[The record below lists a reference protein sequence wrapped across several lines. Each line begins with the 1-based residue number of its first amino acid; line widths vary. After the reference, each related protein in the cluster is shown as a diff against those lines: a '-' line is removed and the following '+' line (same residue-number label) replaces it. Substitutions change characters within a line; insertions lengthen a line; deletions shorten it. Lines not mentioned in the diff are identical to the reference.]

1 MLPGVLSSPALLLAR
16 SGACRV
22 LRAGLRALW
31 PASLAS
37 VAVAAL
43 LVAATPAAGVGSA
56 TKARSSA
63 RATRLAWFY
72 MRNNDRTSPATL
84 VARTSVMILSGSDDE
99 VGFLRRVRRAGW
111 RKPILEYF
119 DTAFAMGPAEA
130 QRGSCRP
137 GFEGLS
143 TSVTWQRNAFCTGV
157 NPNESWFLHNGA
169 GRRIVR
175 NVDDNASLYLMNPA
189 SPGWRS
195 FVGAKIRQAPRHFH
209 MDGFFLDD
217 VWQTAMRPR
226 SREDTSDGTCRECGS
241 DAHWRQGYLGFLRA
255 VKKAVGKRPVW
266 INSDNSRAFVRAV
279 DGSMI
284 ENMGASWGSG
294 FMSQPE
300 IESRWR
306 DIDRNVKAG
315 KNMLLVGQG
324 DSQNDVSRMR
334 FAHAVYLM
342 VAGPRVSFRFQ
353 NADSYRE
360 FWDYPE
366 YRLRLGAATGRRHR
380 VGHSI
385 WLRRFAA
392 GISVVNLS
400 SNRSRTVPL
409 GRTYVLPDGLRAASV
424 TLGPHEGLTAVR
436 AG

>member
-1 MLPGVLSSPALLLAR
+1 MLR
-16 SGACRV
+16 T
-22 LRAGLRALW
+22 GLRAFW

-37 VAVAAL
+37 VALAAFFI
-43 LVAATPAAGVGSA
+43 AATPAARVDSA
-56 TKARSSA
+56 TNARSGA
-63 RATRLAWFY
+63 RVTRLAWFY

-84 VARTSVMILSGSDDE
+84 VARSSVMILSGSDYE

-119 DTAFAMGPAEA
+119 DTAFAMGPAHTEG
-130 QRGSCRP
+130 GSCRA

-143 TSVTWQRNAFCTGV
+143 TSVTWQRNSFCNGV

-175 NVDDNASLYLMNPA
+175 SADDNASLYLMNPA

-195 FVGAKIRQAPRHFH
+195 FVAAKIRQAPRHFH

-255 VKKAVGKRPVW
+255 VKKAAGKRPVW
-266 INSDNSRAFVRAV
+266 INSDNSRAFVRTV
-279 DGSMI
+279 DGAMI
-284 ENMGASWGSG
+284 ENMGASWGPN
-294 FMSQPE
+294 FMPQSE

-324 DSQNDVSRMR
+324 DSKDDVTRMR

-353 NADSYRE
+353 NAGSYRE

-366 YRLRLGAATGRRHR
+366 YRLRLGAPAGRRHR

-392 GISVVNLS
+392 GIAVVNLS
-400 SNRSRTVPL
+400 SNRSRTVRL
-409 GRTYVLPDGLRAASV
+409 GRTYALPDGLRAASV
-424 TLGPHEGLTAVR
+424 TLGPHEAVAAVR